1 MKAGSPD
8 VDPLPPRVPLKF
20 HFPYRPST
28 LLCSALIFW
37 TVICILSEMFLY
49 PHPFNIVINFTVTTY
64 GPTLGFAVQYL
75 VETFRGTYDSDKTRK
90 KAATICSLWFLLFPM
105 RFIPGWKVE
114 FSWVFLVPLLSG
126 CGGIVMSLYISLR
139 YAADR
144 RAIRLAELVVAPT
157 KEEAPPPAMEAE
169 SQPLLASNTQFS
181 IYRPSKMLLVTSMV
195 FAVGSWATETLFVI
209 WELQHRCHWR
219 RISFTIIWELVL
231 IWLYVP
237 LIWIQSYT
245 LKRTILRCA
254 PTLVDEGGIGNYSM
268 DLATIFVGMKPL
280 VILYSATTT
289 QYRALT
295 YAPGIIQS
303 CLVIYIG
310 ARYAWSF
317 SKVIPRYARLNRREA
332 GVENAVQATVPEPLQ
347 IYGTM
352 TASSSTH
359 SAT

>member
-1 MKAGSPD
+1 
-8 VDPLPPRVPLKF
+8 
-20 HFPYRPST
+20 
-28 LLCSALIFW
+28 
-37 TVICILSEMFLY
+37 
-49 PHPFNIVINFTVTTY
+49 
-64 GPTLGFAVQYL
+64 
-75 VETFRGTYDSDKTRK
+75 
-90 KAATICSLWFLLFPM
+90 
-105 RFIPGWKVE
+105 
-114 FSWVFLVPLLSG
+114 
-126 CGGIVMSLYISLR
+126 
-139 YAADR
+139 
-144 RAIRLAELVVAPT
+144 
-157 KEEAPPPAMEAE
+157 
-169 SQPLLASNTQFS
+169 
-181 IYRPSKMLLVTSMV
+181 MLLVTSMV

-317 SKVIPRYARLNRREA
+317 SKVIPRYARLNRCA
-332 GVENAVQATVPEPLQ
+332 DFFQLQ
-347 IYGTM
+347 LM
-352 TASSSTH
+352 ASRIVAHIILTGGRRVLRMQYKRRYQNRCKYM
-359 SAT
+359 AP